1 MLALRK
7 VTKRFGPITALDDVS
22 LEIAPGE
29 FFGLLGPNG
38 AGKSTLMSLVAGLR
52 APEAGTITL
61 DGQPVASGAWF
72 PRPSPCSPASP
83 PKKTSVF
90 SANSRACAV

>member
-29 FFGLLGPNG
+29 FQLGVGRLDLGFGFSRDGRV
-38 AGKSTLMSLVAGLR
+38 MS
-52 APEAGTITL
+52 
-61 DGQPVASGAWF
+61 
-72 PRPSPCSPASP
+72 PR
-83 PKKTSVF
+83 F
-90 SANSRACAV
+90 ESRI